1 MKQSEIEFFWPL
13 TEQILMDLDYT
24 NCEKPRIYTPL
35 QLTGTLPVANGGT
48 GSTTYSSFNSNAYT
62 TITASSLTIDV
73 NTTTFKVTEEPP
85 WYRKLLYKLLD
96 IRWVKK

>member
-13 TEQILMDLDYT
+13 TEQIQLDLDYT

-35 QLTGTLPVANGGT
+35 QLTGTFSVANGGT
-48 GSTTYSSFNSNAYT
+48 GITTYAASFT
-62 TITASSLTIDV
+62 SLSIDV
-73 NTTTFKVTEEPP
+73 IPVTFKVTEEPP

-96 IRWVKK
+96 IKWEKK

>member
-13 TEQILMDLDYT
+13 TEQIQLDLDYT

-48 GSTTYSSFNSNAYT
+48 CSTTYAGFT
-62 TITASSLTIDV
+62 SLTIDV
-73 NTTTFKVTEEPP
+73 IPVTFKVTEEPP

-96 IRWVKK
+96 IKWEKK